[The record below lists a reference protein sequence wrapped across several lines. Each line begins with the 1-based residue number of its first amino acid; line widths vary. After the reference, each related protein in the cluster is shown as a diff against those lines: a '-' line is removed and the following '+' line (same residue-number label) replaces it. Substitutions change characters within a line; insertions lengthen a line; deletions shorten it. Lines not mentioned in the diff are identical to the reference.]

1 MFHGFFCDS
10 GSNQLRPMSKI
21 VSNMQAAGCINPD
34 ASQDLMFFLFYGT
47 KFLEKKTNRNS
58 GDIRFAIPKKR
69 AAISINRFNLPM
81 LLLGSSNGAQVRK
94 PKKCDASIL
103 TTTSPIGGMIFFPT
117 FLGSN
122 RSFFPGFGLNKNL
135 RNQQIYILPK
145 VVRWSCLLDSWNQQI
160 EIEW

>member
-1 MFHGFFCDS
+1 
-10 GSNQLRPMSKI
+10 MSKI

-81 LLLGSSNGAQVRK
+81 LLGSSNGAQVRK

-103 TTTSPIGGMIFFPT
+103 TTTSPIGGMIFFPNLSWVKQVVFCRIWIEQKPPKST
-117 FLGSN
+117 DIHPSKGCKMVVFV
-122 RSFFPGFGLNKNL
+122 GLL
-135 RNQQIYILPK
+135 EPTDRDR
-145 VVRWSCLLDSWNQQI
+145 VVM
-160 EIEW
+160 